1 LDVSIQAQIVNLLQD
16 LQEKRGLTYLFIA
29 HDLSMIK
36 HISDR
41 VGVMYLGSLVELTT
55 ADELFTNSLHPYT
68 QALLSAIPLADPN
81 LEKSRKRIVLQGS
94 LPSPINL
101 GSGCRFASRCPQMME
116 ICKEVSPEL
125 IEVSPAHFVACHLA
139 DR

>member
-1 LDVSIQAQIVNLLQD
+1 VRFD
-16 LQEKRGLTYLFIA
+16 RRA
-29 HDLSMIK
+29 H
-36 HISDR
+36 
-41 VGVMYLGSLVELTT
+41 
-55 ADELFTNSLHPYT
+55 ADELFANSLHPYT

-101 GSGCRFASRCPQMME
+101 GSGCRFASRCPQVTE
-116 ICKEVSPEL
+116 VCKEVSPEL
-125 IEVSPAHFVACHLA
+125 IEVSPGHFVACHLT